1 MENEKMKLN
10 LSVKPLCLVLSLVF
24 ANVCVAEGIATGTM
38 HKNGSAALGKES
50 KAGENATALGDKAAA
65 AGYKSVAAGYD
76 SNALGLSASALGS
89 EAKAEA
95 LNINEF

>member
-1 MENEKMKLN
+1 MKLN

-24 ANVCVAEGIATGTM
+24 ANVCAAEGIATGTM

-50 KAGENATALGDKAAA
+50 KAGENVTALGDKAAA

-76 SNALGLSASALGS
+76 SNASGLSASALGS
-89 EAKAEA
+89 EPQYT
-95 LNINEF
+95 